1 MPLLSRK
8 TSKESLGDKR
18 AVSVERTPIE
28 NKPSLLRRLSKKVT
42 RSEEPLTQPEKK
54 QVDAQQEHQAGH
66 RNTTEN
72 LVDKVPHPQVA
83 EVPPAST
90 PQDTPRK
97 QNESEVHPGSPA
109 IYGHPLTTTRSA
121 AEPQG
126 QSTHGSV
133 PESEPES
140 RHQHKGHNGLTKDD
154 VQHLFSGAPQF
165 TLEKGRRGRYFPQ
178 AFFPWNNDLEIS
190 DLQDRRYLRHES
202 FALCTLHAH
211 LPIPD
216 EVDWVPGKAPPVK
229 HEGLEIGKRPMFEL
243 GIFERPNMLALDGRE
258 PGTIGMRYFLERPVA
273 DGIADEKVREHGK
286 DIEID
291 LGLEKSPATEAFKML
306 ALSGDNNEL
315 NAKVG
320 KHAPAQERVKL
331 IHEGSR
337 AWKTVG
343 VRPITMETLVDRLE
357 LIDTWR
363 DKVINAGWRVT
374 VLDQMKS
381 DQLHEFL
388 FNELI
393 YPPRKMQTDAKQ
405 QDKVALKIQIEALV
419 KVLTTPGAW
428 LDLSTPEA
436 RLRFGKI
443 LHSGTTH
450 YDRSNGTMHID
461 PERKWLLV
469 QLLLA
474 IELVIRLD
482 AALRLG
488 IALHADQFEITP
500 EEIHHFNKLRNLKV
514 DWDLVAARR
523 FLFLSYVKKIER
535 RVPHPESQSSS
546 PAPQH
551 RRQSNDHHGGFMS
564 GLRHSLGLNDS
575 KSENQPDT
583 CDLAILPR
591 QPHVMV
597 DGVLRFANNIGWPRA
612 REIQERLVQ
621 KLCQATSA
629 DREKFLMDAV
639 SCTDGLQPS
648 ANQSSSSLAPHITSS
663 LETFTLDLHAAT
675 TGTIGGWLSHS
686 WLSGLILPGTSTCDI
701 LMATLLENDTDPTM
715 LKELGAQDHNLPFR
729 SSGFIL
735 NGSSWWS
742 KSSVLGRVFAPL
754 PHARES
760 MGWVYLPNFVPL
772 YEATSHPVANR
783 WLKVKTFPVPT
794 ARERPRIFDGDKL
807 AMEST
812 PLGVGKGGVMSSE
825 FSMVTDHVLDEAVAP
840 EIVVTGVKVH
850 LSNTN
855 ATAASPDNVLSA
867 WAQFHIT
874 ISNPNSPGRPVTK
887 QVRYGLDRAVYFV
900 TAHPCRL
907 PHGHATFPSGSTEQ
921 QHPRHKHSEHL
932 PAHPLHKTYK
942 FVVKMLDDIIHNP
955 HDNPP
960 TSGSAGVSEVW
971 IVDAREAPG
980 PVVSHAGSGSIAGAP
995 FPGVGPDPDN
1005 TQTRCKDILVR
1016 AWCAEKGQNALIS
1029 RVGRTCLS
1037 CAIREARALE
1047 IGIVVRVG
1055 VKD

>member
-8 TSKESLGDKR
+8 TSKESLDNKR
-18 AVSVERTPIE
+18 AVSAERNPADT
-28 NKPSLLRRLSKKVT
+28 KPSLLRRLSKKVT
-42 RSEEPLTQPEKK
+42 RSEEPAAQPEKK
-54 QVDAQQEHQAGH
+54 QVEPQHEAERLTSTSPVIPTSQK
-66 RNTTEN
+66 TT
-72 LVDKVPHPQVA
+72 
-83 EVPPAST
+83 S
-90 PQDTPRK
+90 
-97 QNESEVHPGSPA
+97 
-109 IYGHPLTTTRSA
+109 TRSLTLKLLNA

-126 QSTHGSV
+126 QSISGSV
-133 PESEPES
+133 PEPEPES
-140 RHQHKGHNGLTKDD
+140 RHHHKGHNGLTKDD

-178 AFFPWNNDLEIS
+178 AFFPWNNDLETS

-216 EVDWVPGKAPPVK
+216 EVDWMPGKAPPVK
-229 HEGLEIGKRPMFEL
+229 HEGLAIGKRPMFEL

-273 DGIADEKVREHGK
+273 DGIADEKVKEHGK
-286 DIEID
+286 DVEVD
-291 LGLEKSPATEAFKML
+291 LGLDKAPTMEAFKML
-306 ALSGDNNEL
+306 AISRDNDEL

-320 KHAPAQERVKL
+320 KHAPAQERVKN
-331 IHEGSR
+331 IQDGPR
-337 AWKTVG
+337 AWKNVG

-363 DKVINAGWRVT
+363 DKVINAGWQTT

-393 YPPRKMQTDAKQ
+393 YPPRKMQTDAHQ
-405 QDKVALKIQIEALV
+405 PDKVALKIQIEALV
-419 KVLTTPGAW
+419 KVLTTPGVW

-443 LHSGTTH
+443 LHSGSTR
-450 YDRSNGTMHID
+450 YDRSTGTMNID

-488 IALHADQFEITP
+488 IALHTEQFEITP

-523 FLFLSYVKKIER
+523 FLYLSYVKKIEK
-535 RVPHPESQSSS
+535 RVPHPEPQRSS
-546 PAPQH
+546 PAPQLH
-551 RRQSNDHHGGFMS
+551 RQSTDHHGGFMS

-575 KSENQPDT
+575 KLEEQPDT
-583 CDLAILPR
+583 CDLLILPR

-597 DGVLRFANNIGWPRA
+597 DGVVRFANNIGWPRA
-612 REIQERLVQ
+612 HEVQEGLAQ
-621 KLCQATSA
+621 KLCQALSP

-639 SCTDGLQPS
+639 SCTDGVQPS
-648 ANQSSSSLAPHITSS
+648 ANQSSSSLAPHITPS
-663 LETFTLDLHAAT
+663 LETFALDLHPAT
-675 TGTIGGWLSHS
+675 SSTIGGWLSHS

-701 LMATLLENDTDPTM
+701 LMATLLENDADPTM
-715 LKELGAQDHNLPFR
+715 LKDFGALDHNLPFR
-729 SSGFIL
+729 ASGFIL

-754 PHARES
+754 PNARES
-760 MGWVYLPNFVPL
+760 MAWVYLPDFVPL
-772 YEATSHPVANR
+772 YEATSQPVPNR
-783 WLKVKTFPVPT
+783 WLKIKTFPVPT

-812 PLGVGKGGVMSSE
+812 PLGIGKGGVMSSE
-825 FSMVTDHVLDEAVAP
+825 FSMVTDHVLDDVPAP
-840 EIVVTGVKVH
+840 EVVVTAVTVH

-855 ATAASPDNVLSA
+855 ATATSADNVLSA

-874 ISNPNSPGRPVTK
+874 ISNPNSPDRPVSR

-942 FVVKMLDDIIHNP
+942 FVVKTLAEII
-955 HDNPP
+955 DNPNIDPP
-960 TSGSAGVSEVW
+960 TAGSAGAAEVW
-971 IVDAREAPG
+971 IVDAREEAPG
-980 PVVSHAGSGSIAGAP
+980 LAASHASSGTTGAAAW
-995 FPGVGPDPDN
+995 PGAGPDPEN

-1037 CAIREARALE
+1037 CSIREARALE
-1047 IGIVVRVG
+1047 IGVVVRVG